1 MRELLTANGEMK
13 VDSCQVS
20 HGICGTHR
28 RGPKADTMRI
38 SIFGMGYVGAVSG
51 ACLAHLGHRITGID
65 VNQSKIDMINAGCAP
80 VVERGLARLM
90 AEARATGMISA
101 TDDVASAVMESEVSL
116 VSVATPT
123 GPDGIQSLAVLESVV
138 AAIGMGIRQ
147 KNAAHSVVV
156 RSTVTPGTT
165 EEHIAPMLESASD
178 RPIGDG
184 LTLSFN
190 PEFLREGSAIKDFF
204 RPPFT
209 VVGGVG
215 SRGCRVAEALY
226 ADLRAPLFATTAR
239 VAESLKY
246 ACNSY
251 HAVKIAFA
259 NELGALMKELGV
271 DAREAMQIF
280 CEDRNLNISPAYLR
294 PGFAFGGSCLPKELR
309 AIADM
314 ARVRNLQLPMLTS
327 VLASNERHVERALT
341 MIQRRGR
348 RKVALFGLAFK
359 PGTDDLRESP
369 LVTLAERLIGR
380 GFELAIF
387 DRSVDLGRLTGTN
400 LEYIDRE
407 IPHLDRLVSNSI
419 DETLAGAETIVIGH
433 VPKDVVPAIAAAAA
447 GRSVIDLQGVAALQ
461 NRPGID
467 YEGICW

>member
-1 MRELLTANGEMK
+1 
-13 VDSCQVS
+13 
-20 HGICGTHR
+20 
-28 RGPKADTMRI
+28 MRI

-51 ACLAHLGHRITGID
+51 ACFAHLGHRVIGVD
-65 VNQSKIDMINAGCAP
+65 VCRSKIDMINTGCAP
-80 VVERGLARLM
+80 VVEQGLARLM
-90 AEARATGMISA
+90 AEAHAADLISA
-101 TDDVASAVMESEVSL
+101 TDDVEAAVMDSDVSL
-116 VSVATPT
+116 ISVGTPT
-123 GPDGIQSLAVLESVV
+123 GANGAQSLGALESVV
-138 AAIGMGIRQ
+138 TSIGHGIRQ
-147 KNAAHSVVV
+147 KNEAHSVVV
-156 RSTVTPGTT
+156 RSTVMPGTT
-165 EEHIAPMLESASD
+165 DDHVAPMLQDAAGRS
-178 RPIGDG
+178 IGDG
-184 LTLSFN
+184 LALCVN

-204 RPPFT
+204 RPSFT

-215 SRGCRVAEALY
+215 TKGCAAAEALY
-226 ADLRAPLFATTAR
+226 ADVDAPFFATTAR

-259 NELGALMKELGV
+259 NELGALMKELKV
-271 DAREAMQIF
+271 DAREAMRIF
-280 CEDRNLNISPAYLR
+280 CEDRALNISAAYLR

-314 ARVRNLQLPMLTS
+314 ARTKNLQLPMLTS
-327 VLASNERHVERALT
+327 VLGSNERHVERALE

-419 DETLAGAETIVIGH
+419 DDTLNGAGTIVIGH
-433 VPKDVVPAIAAAAA
+433 VPKDVVPTIAAAAV
-447 GRSVIDLQGVAALQ
+447 GRCVIDLQGVAALQ
-461 NRPGID
+461 DRPGVD